1 MQSLTISEIKRW
13 AKFAISQDVPKPTPW
28 VCHHWWRCSLP
39 SLYKV
44 NEKGCTKASDLLQQ
58 DATILIYI
66 VVWHQN
72 LLSDFYDQAKL
83 FGSFPHPKGQSW
95 SSSVWHSVWP
105 EVPSHPLPNHQ
116 TLATAHI
123 GGSKQSCPWPAGSA
137 PRFHHHE
144 QSPQE
149 PVWPC
154 CSKLHKSVLPKFVCP
169 PNKSQGHRLTWW
181 AKIDCHCLHKELL
194 SDCLTTWAKKQT
206 QNLSSNQ
213 WQCPWQL
220 EQNFSQKL
228 PQTQSASPIFQ
239 SPTSGKV
246 WHERLKLDTNNT
258 GKFQAAFFVPQKL
271 GAVFGSLASNSKTCK
286 YCMFA
291 HKHCSLSDIWHVP
304 VFDSL
309 ANCLTCKHCMFAHK
323 HCSLSDIWHV
333 PVFDSLANCLTC
345 KHCMF
350 AHKRYTALSLLLCV
364 YSWDAGI
371 QGLCG
376 STSLAQSY
384 TPSCQNCEQCGSRSL
399 AFGKLVQV
407 FGKVFP

>member
-1 MQSLTISEIKRW
+1 MD
-13 AKFAISQDVPKPTPW
+13 AKPDNFRNQKMGE
-28 VCHHWWRCSLP
+28 VCHQPRCSQTNPMGLP
-39 SLYKV
+39 SLVKV
-44 NEKGCTKASDLLQQ
+44 QFAITIQSQRERLHKGQRSSAARCNHPHLHSGLTSKSSQWFLWPSK
-58 DATILIYI
+58 
-66 VVWHQN
+66 VVWQ
-72 LLSDFYDQAKL
+72 
-83 FGSFPHPKGQSW
+83 FPHPKGQSW

-309 ANCLTCKHCMFAHK
+309 AKLIVWHANTACSHTNATRHFLYYCVSIPEMLAFRVCVVALPLHSHIHLLVRIANSVAAAVWHLASWSRCLARCF
-323 HCSLSDIWHV
+323 
-333 PVFDSLANCLTC
+333 
-345 KHCMF
+345 
-350 AHKRYTALSLLLCV
+350 
-364 YSWDAGI
+364 
-371 QGLCG
+371 
-376 STSLAQSY
+376 
-384 TPSCQNCEQCGSRSL
+384 PSCSSWLHLWFVKC
-399 AFGKLVQV
+399 
-407 FGKVFP
+407 